1 MMRPGALTIA
11 FLLGSCAATQPG
23 SESRGPPVELSGA
36 LPGAA
41 QRCLMLDQF
50 DSLRVS
56 QNDPHTLVYGS
67 GRMIWA
73 NQLGQCSFG
82 RNDVLVMEPTGSQ
95 LCGGDIVR
103 SFDRNSRIPGPSCVL
118 SEFVPY
124 RR

>member
-1 MMRPGALTIA
+1 MRPVAVAIAL
-11 FLLGSCAATQPG
+11 LLGSCAAPQ
-23 SESRGPPVELSGA
+23 SYADRQGPPIELAGA

-41 QRCLMLDQF
+41 QRCLMLNQIDL
-50 DSLRVS
+50 LRVS

-67 GRMIWA
+67 GRTMWA
-73 NQLGQCSFG
+73 NRLGQCSFG
-82 RNDVLVMEPTGSQ
+82 RNDVLVTEPTGSQ